1 MGYSDDKTN
10 AELLVLEKRIKREYK
25 KAYEEM
31 AETAEAYFAK
41 FKERYQKE
49 YEAFQEGKYTRT
61 QFDAWVETQIARGKA
76 WEAKR
81 DQLANIM
88 TKANQMASE
97 LINGA
102 TPSVYALNANYT
114 AWEVSQVYPSSNF
127 ATSFDLVS
135 ADTVSN
141 LLQDK
146 GNYTDFKTVRVNP
159 KRDYTWNT
167 KQIQSA
173 LTSGILQGK
182 SIDKLADSFMV
193 VQKRNR
199 NAAVRNAR
207 TAVTSAQN
215 SGRISSMKR
224 AQDMGIEVKKK
235 WLSAS
240 DNRVRDSHAHLN
252 GQIRDIDETF
262 DNDLLY
268 PGDSNGI
275 PAEVYNC
282 RCTLTYI
289 YPKYQNVESNEE
301 YSEDKN
307 KSESYQQWV
316 KRKKAEQNILE
327 EENGKKTMRAK
338 IEDATTRALQF
349 TNGLTAQ
356 QAGYNKLSDLP
367 IIAKK
372 ESVKASATAVN
383 PRHDS
388 FLSKSR
394 LSYAYTKNC
403 QRCVVAFEM
412 RQRGFDVQ
420 AGARIA
426 NEVDT
431 QKTFKKGVLNKRSW
445 VKAFRNVEQQDF
457 LMVGESGDAKQ
468 TVSKIES
475 FMKEAGAGSRGIIK
489 IRHVS
494 GAGHVFSVVND
505 GGNIRYIDSQLGG
518 EYTDIQGYFE
528 NAIVINKTALLRT
541 DNLELSHKALSLIE
555 VAE

>member
-10 AELLVLEKRIKREYK
+10 AELLALEKRIKREYK

-41 FKERYQKE
+41 FEERYQKE
-49 YEAFQEGKYTRT
+49 YEAFQEGQYTRA

-88 TKANQMASE
+88 TNANQVASE

-114 AWEVSQVYPSSNF
+114 AWEVSQVYPASDF

-159 KRDYTWNT
+159 KRDYSWNT

-252 GQIRDIDETF
+252 GQIRDIDDTF

-307 KSESYQQWV
+307 KGESYQQWV
-316 KRKKAEQNILE
+316 KRKKAEADILAE
-327 EENGKKTMRAK
+327 LSSDQKREYTINPQKLTAAGKRILLETEVNKQFVLINSLVSDYINRPSVWNGQK
-338 IEDATTRALQF
+338 IIILSDDEDALGRFNSKTGQVSLKDNAGIRTRFHEALHGF
-349 TNGLTAQ
+349 SNKDVTKNNVPFAERTKYTYAEEAAVDLMAEEICLANGFGFSRSAYSKSVDELRKIAD
-356 QAGYNKLSDLP
+356 AYNWNYIDF
-367 IIAKK
+367 AKK
-372 ESVKASATAVN
+372 LIEYPASRRYAYIKDLATAKGIKF
-383 PRHDS
+383 H
-388 FLSKSR
+388 
-394 LSYAYTKNC
+394 
-403 QRCVVAFEM
+403 E
-412 RQRGFDVQ
+412 
-420 AGARIA
+420 
-426 NEVDT
+426 
-431 QKTFKKGVLNKRSW
+431 KKYR
-445 VKAFRNVEQQDF
+445 
-457 LMVGESGDAKQ
+457 
-468 TVSKIES
+468 
-475 FMKEAGAGSRGIIK
+475 
-489 IRHVS
+489 
-494 GAGHVFSVVND
+494 
-505 GGNIRYIDSQLGG
+505 
-518 EYTDIQGYFE
+518 
-528 NAIVINKTALLRT
+528 
-541 DNLELSHKALSLIE
+541 
-555 VAE
+555 

>member
-1 MGYSDDKTN
+1 MGYADDKTN
-10 AELLVLEKRIKREYK
+10 AELLALEKRIKKEYK

-31 AETAEAYFAK
+31 AETAEAYFDK
-41 FKERYQKE
+41 FEERYQKE
-49 YEAFQEGKYTRT
+49 YEAFQEGKYTKA

-81 DQLANIM
+81 DQLANII
-88 TKANQMASE
+88 TNANQVASE
-97 LINGA
+97 LINGT

-114 AWEVSQVYPSSNF
+114 AWEVSQVYPASDF

-159 KRDYTWNT
+159 KRDYSWNT

-252 GQIRDIDETF
+252 GQIRDIDDTF

-307 KSESYQQWV
+307 KGESYQQWV
-316 KRKKAEQNILE
+316 KRKKGEQSIKVSSSVISSPRSRLKGKPTAVVAGASLNNRQKKIDALLPAEDTYAIVRKKSVSMRDLAALSASNGVEYAMLTRKGERMILRGNLDKVNLI
-327 EENGKKTMRAK
+327 NG
-338 IEDATTRALQF
+338 
-349 TNGLTAQ
+349 
-356 QAGYNKLSDLP
+356 
-367 IIAKK
+367 
-372 ESVKASATAVN
+372 ASARKYAKDGWKWSGHTHVVGGLVPSAG
-383 PRHDS
+383 DMYI
-388 FLSKSR
+388 LSQFKQKKS
-394 LSYAYTKNC
+394 LLYNYNGDYTII
-403 QRCVVAFEM
+403 
-412 RQRGFDVQ
+412 RG
-420 AGARIA
+420 
-426 NEVDT
+426 
-431 QKTFKKGVLNKRSW
+431 K
-445 VKAFRNVEQQDF
+445 
-457 LMVGESGDAKQ
+457 
-468 TVSKIES
+468 
-475 FMKEAGAGSRGIIK
+475 
-489 IRHVS
+489 
-494 GAGHVFSVVND
+494 
-505 GGNIRYIDSQLGG
+505 
-518 EYTDIQGYFE
+518 
-528 NAIVINKTALLRT
+528 
-541 DNLELSHKALSLIE
+541 
-555 VAE
+555 